1 MMIDS
6 YGAFDHIF
14 QTKLDSWVLIQ
25 RNFHEVF
32 SQREF
37 DLLYRSERVFKSSE
51 RIIVFLSFENSYASL
66 GGLAAVARILPKKL
80 VENGE
85 KVIFLTPFHSA
96 NSAVLKARDKGVLKL
111 KFSDAVFHL
120 CNYEGVL
127 NCYEDTSGDIPS
139 FHLEIK
145 NHFNAGDNPYLYDDS
160 DEKLLFDSL
169 AFSAAIP
176 YAMNRLG
183 YTSNLI
189 FHAHDWETAPISI
202 TSKFAVVSNLLNQA
216 RTILTLHNSFDAGIP
231 DEFKMLFFN
240 KLIPGHTVLQC
251 SLPLLNGPL
260 TTVST
265 PFAHELR
272 HDPIQKGIFTDHLQ
286 SYFSFNPPVGIE
298 NGMFGEPTSPFSD
311 STISKALK
319 QNFNS
324 ILGQKQHFREK
335 FLNQLSSSTDP
346 AIIGKLAIEEDCTAP
361 LFFMSGRLDIMQKG
375 FDIIFHAFE
384 RLTRGSAKLFFCPS
398 SASNTKYLSFFKEC
412 AERCSG
418 DIAIWPF
425 RISNSQYQS
434 FLQGSS
440 FLLMPSFYEPF
451 GAATEGFIRGVPVLA
466 RGTGGLWVQI
476 NPCNQLSIPQFY
488 GSMFSREHAR
498 VLPTGIL
505 FREDYPD
512 DLAEYGWRDLLNLPL
527 ESRIEN
533 PLFCSMIDSAYN
545 ALLAAIELYGKPQ
558 EYAAMILNGTENV
571 KSFSWNKAVSKYRKV
586 YDIVCNRGI

>member
-6 YGAFDHIF
+6 NGVFDHIF

-32 SQREF
+32 SQREI
-37 DLLYRSERVFKSSE
+37 DLLYRSERVFKPSE
-51 RIIVFLSFENSYASL
+51 RVIVFLSFENRYASL
-66 GGLAAVARILPKKL
+66 GGLAAVASVLPVKL
-80 VENGE
+80 VENNE

-96 NSAVLKARDKGVLKL
+96 NSAVLKARDKGILKL

-127 NCYEDTSGDIPS
+127 NCYEDTSSVIPS

-145 NHFNAGDNPYLYDDS
+145 NQFNAGENPYFYDDS

-169 AFSAAIP
+169 AFSAAVP

-189 FHAHDWETAPISI
+189 FHAHDWETALISI
-202 TSKFAVVSNLLNQA
+202 TSKFAVISNLLDQA
-216 RTILTLHNSFDAGIP
+216 RTILTLHNSFDAGVP

-240 KLIPGHTVLQC
+240 KLIPGYTVLQC

-286 SYFSFNPPVGIE
+286 RYFSFNPPVGIE
-298 NGMFGEPTSPFSD
+298 NGMFGEPICPFSD
-311 STISKALK
+311 SAISKALK

-324 ILGQKQHFREK
+324 ILGQKQHFRERFIK
-335 FLNQLSSSTDP
+335 QLDSSTDP
-346 AIIGKLAIEEDCTAP
+346 AIIGKLTIEEGCSAP
-361 LFFMSGRLDIMQKG
+361 VFFMSGRLDVMQKG

-384 RLTRGSAKLFFCPS
+384 RLSRGSAKLFFCPS
-398 SASNTKYLSFFKEC
+398 SASNTKNLSFFKEC

-418 DIAIWPF
+418 DITIWPV

-451 GAATEGFIRGVPVLA
+451 GAATEGLICGVPVIA

-476 NPCNQLSIPQFY
+476 NPCNQVNIPQFY
-488 GSMFSREHAR
+488 GSIFSKKQSYA
-498 VLPTGIL
+498 LPTGIL
-505 FREDYPD
+505 YREEYPD
-512 DLAEYGWRDLLNLPL
+512 DLAQYKWRDIFNLPL
-527 ESRIEN
+527 ESRIVN
-533 PLFCSMIDSAYN
+533 PLFCSMVDSAYN
-545 ALLAAIELYGKPQ
+545 ALLTAIELYKKPE
-558 EYAAMILNGTENV
+558 EYAAMILNGIENV
-571 KSFSWNKAVSKYRKV
+571 KSFSWDKTVSKYRKV
-586 YDIVCNRGI
+586 FDIVCNRGI

>member
-14 QTKLDSWVLIQ
+14 QTKLDSWVLIH
-25 RNFHEVF
+25 RNLHDLF
-32 SQREF
+32 SQREI
-37 DLLYRSERVFKSSE
+37 DLLYRTERDFKPSE

-80 VENGE
+80 VENDE
-85 KVIFLTPFHSA
+85 RVIFITPFHSA
-96 NSAVLKARDKGVLKL
+96 NSAVLKARDKGILKL

-127 NCYEDTSGDIPS
+127 NCYEDTSSDIPS
-139 FHLEIK
+139 FQLEIK
-145 NHFNAGDNPYLYDDS
+145 NHFNAGDNPYLYEDS

-169 AFSAAIP
+169 AFSAAVP

-189 FHAHDWETAPISI
+189 FHAHDWETAPIAI
-202 TSKFAVVSNLLNQA
+202 TSKYAVISNLLNQA

-231 DEFKMLFFN
+231 DDFKMLFFN

-286 SYFSFNPPVGIE
+286 SYFSINPPVGIE
-298 NGMFGEPTSPFSD
+298 NGMFGEPTCPFSD

-319 QNFNS
+319 LNFNS
-324 ILGQKQHFREK
+324 ILGQKQNFRAK
-335 FLNQLSSSTDP
+335 FLSQLCSNSDP
-346 AIIGKLAIEEDCTAP
+346 AIIGKLTIEEGNAAP
-361 LFFMSGRLDIMQKG
+361 VFFMSGRLDIMQKG

-384 RLTRGSAKLFFCPS
+384 RLPRGSAKLFFCPS
-398 SASNTKYLSFFKEC
+398 SASNTKNLSFFKEC

-418 DIAIWPF
+418 DITIWPF
-425 RISNSQYQS
+425 RISHSQYKS

-451 GAATEGFIRGVPVLA
+451 GAATEGFISGTPVIA

-476 NPCNQLSIPQFY
+476 NPCNKVNIPQFY
-488 GSMFSREHAR
+488 GSIFSGKKSS

-505 FREDYPD
+505 YREDYPD
-512 DLAEYGWRDLLNLPL
+512 DLAEYKWRDLLNLPL
-527 ESRIEN
+527 ESRIKNE
-533 PLFCSMIDSAYN
+533 LFCSMVDSAYS
-545 ALLAAIELYGKPQ
+545 ALLEAIEIYKKPQ

-571 KSFSWNKAVSKYRKV
+571 KSFSWDKNVSKYRKV